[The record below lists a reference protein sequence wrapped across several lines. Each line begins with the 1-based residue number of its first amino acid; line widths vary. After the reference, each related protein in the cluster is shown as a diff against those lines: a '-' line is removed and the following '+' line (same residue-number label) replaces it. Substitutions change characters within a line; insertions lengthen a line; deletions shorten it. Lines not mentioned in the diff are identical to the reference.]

1 LQGKEYDD
9 EADDGTSVKTH
20 REKIVVLYPPAVVEA
35 PHEPLE
41 GETNQD
47 PQCEVDAIGRWDTV
61 SGNQCN
67 RDVDV
72 APEQAGVAMGKVV
85 ERDW

>member
-1 LQGKEYDD
+1 LQGEEYDD
-9 EADDGTSVKTH
+9 EADDGTSVKTR

-35 PHEPLE
+35 PHKPLE

-47 PQCEVDAIGRWDTV
+47 PRCEVDAIGGRDTV
-61 SGNQCN
+61 GSDQCN

-72 APEQAGVAMGKVV
+72 APE
-85 ERDW
+85 